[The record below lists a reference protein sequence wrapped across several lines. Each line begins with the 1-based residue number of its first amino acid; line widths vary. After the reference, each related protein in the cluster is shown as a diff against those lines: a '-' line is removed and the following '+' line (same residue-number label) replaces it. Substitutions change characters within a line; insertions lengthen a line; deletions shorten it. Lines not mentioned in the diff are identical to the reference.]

1 MVGRNQQELLG
12 TNRSVL
18 FFGHRGFLGFRSLYL
33 DEYRDRLFIGGKD
46 VLYSLLL
53 DGPSADAKE
62 ATHKSTPFQAIPN
75 PKFVAAHLI
84 PDNDDRDNDK
94 AYFFFTEKVVEAD
107 SKEHAIV
114 SRVARVCVNDAGG
127 QRVLVNKWSTFNKAR
142 LVCSVPGPG
151 GIDTHFD
158 ELEDVF
164 LLRTKDGKSPEIY
177 ALFSTIS
184 HVFQGSAV
192 CVYRMADIREVFNG
206 PFAHRDTPHHQWA
219 PYEGRVPYPRPGVPV
234 YPRHRQPLLVKTD
247 LPHRLRQLVVDR
259 VEAEDGHHD
268 VLFFGTDA
276 GSVLKV
282 VVLQKTS
289 LAMTEEV
296 VLEELQVFKVPV
308 PIIQM
313 EISAKRQMLYVGSSR
328 GVAQVRLHRCETYG
342 TACAEC
348 CLARDPYCA
357 WDGTACTR
365 YQPSGKRRYRRQDFH
380 HGNPVHQCLDQNL
393 TVDDFESVEEK
404 VLYGAEDNSTFL
416 ECTPR
421 SPQASVQWFVQ
432 RPPDEQRDEVKTDER
447 ILQTEQ
453 GLLFRKLHRHD
464 AGIYYCKTL
473 EHGFTQTV
481 AKTALEVITSLF
493 TLLVEDFGVKGVQ
506 VEEIYDLQSKC
517 QGPVYG
523 FIFLFKWIEERR
535 SRRKVSTLVDETSV
549 IDDDI
554 VNNMFFAH
562 QLIPNSCATHALL
575 SVLLN
580 CNNVDLGPTL
590 SRMKDFTKGFSPES
604 KGYAIGNAP
613 ELAKA
618 HNSHARPEPRH
629 LPEKQN
635 GISAVRTMEAFH
647 FVSYVPIKGR
657 LFELDGLKVYPID
670 HGPWADDEEWT
681 DKARRVI
688 MERIGLATAG
698 EPYHDIRFNLM
709 AVVPDRRMKYESK
722 LHILKMN
729 RQTVL
734 EALQQLIRVTQPEL
748 IQTQKSQEAQ
758 PPEEAKP
765 ASSKT
770 VTPESA
776 HPDGTDEP
784 ASQGHPV
791 ATQSPPN
798 KSKPVAKT
806 SASSINGAPPANPNP
821 IVQRLP
827 AFLDNHNYAKSPMQ
841 EEEDLA
847 AGVGRNRVPVRQH
860 QQYSDDE
867 DDYDDDD
874 EEEVRNTNSAI
885 RYKRKGQV
893 KQEHVAGAADGQLSV
908 LQPNTI
914 NVLAE
919 KLKESQKDLSI
930 PLSIKTSG
938 GGTAVA
944 VVTHSQPSPTP
955 SNESTDTASE
965 IGSAFNSPL
974 RSPIRSANPTRPSS
988 PVTSH
993 ISKVLFGEEDGL
1005 LRVDCM
1011 RYNRAVRD
1019 LGPVISTGLLHL
1031 TEDGVFCPLA
1041 VADGGKSSPP
1051 SIKPGEEAPVAIK
1064 LDEKEGSEASDS
1076 KEKELLALLKCVEA
1090 EIANYE
1096 ACLKEEVEKRKKF
1109 KIDDQRRTHNYD
1121 EFICTFISMLAQEGM
1136 LASLVEQNISVRRRQ
1151 GVSIGR
1157 LHKQRKPDRRKRSR
1171 PYKAKRQ

>member
-1 MVGRNQQELLG
+1 MNKGWLELESDPE
-12 TNRSVL
+12 SVL
-18 FFGHRGFLGFRSLYL
+18 
-33 DEYRDRLFIGGKD
+33 
-46 VLYSLLL
+46 
-53 DGPSADAKE
+53 
-62 ATHKSTPFQAIPN
+62 
-75 PKFVAAHLI
+75 
-84 PDNDDRDNDK
+84 
-94 AYFFFTEKVVEAD
+94 
-107 SKEHAIV
+107 
-114 SRVARVCVNDAGG
+114 
-127 QRVLVNKWSTFNKAR
+127 
-142 LVCSVPGPG
+142 
-151 GIDTHFD
+151 
-158 ELEDVF
+158 
-164 LLRTKDGKSPEIY
+164 
-177 ALFSTIS
+177 
-184 HVFQGSAV
+184 
-192 CVYRMADIREVFNG
+192 
-206 PFAHRDTPHHQWA
+206 
-219 PYEGRVPYPRPGVPV
+219 
-234 YPRHRQPLLVKTD
+234 
-247 LPHRLRQLVVDR
+247 
-259 VEAEDGHHD
+259 
-268 VLFFGTDA
+268 
-276 GSVLKV
+276 
-282 VVLQKTS
+282 
-289 LAMTEEV
+289 
-296 VLEELQVFKVPV
+296 
-308 PIIQM
+308 
-313 EISAKRQMLYVGSSR
+313 
-328 GVAQVRLHRCETYG
+328 
-342 TACAEC
+342 
-348 CLARDPYCA
+348 PYCF
-357 WDGTACTR
+357 
-365 YQPSGKRRYRRQDFH
+365 P
-380 HGNPVHQCLDQNL
+380 
-393 TVDDFESVEEK
+393 
-404 VLYGAEDNSTFL
+404 FL
-416 ECTPR
+416 I
-421 SPQASVQWFVQ
+421 A
-432 RPPDEQRDEVKTDER
+432 
-447 ILQTEQ
+447 
-453 GLLFRKLHRHD
+453 
-464 AGIYYCKTL
+464 
-473 EHGFTQTV
+473 
-481 AKTALEVITSLF
+481 
-493 TLLVEDFGVKGVQ
+493 GVKGVQ

-535 SRRKVSTLVDETSV
+535 SRRKVSTLVDDTSV

-580 CNNVDLGPTL
+580 CSNVDLGPTL

-635 GISAVRTMEAFH
+635 GLSAVRTMEAFH
-647 FVSYVPIKGR
+647 FVSYVPITGR

-670 HGPWADDEEWT
+670 HGPWGEDEEWT

-709 AVVPDRRMKYESK
+709 AVVPDRRIKYEAR
-722 LHILKMN
+722 LHVLKVN

-748 IQTQKSQEAQ
+748 IQTHKSQESQ
-758 PPEEAKP
+758 LPEESKSASNKSPLVLEANRAP
-765 ASSKT
+765 AAT
-770 VTPESA
+770 EGT
-776 HPDGTDEP
+776 HTDGAEE
-784 ASQGHPV
+784 AAGSC
-791 ATQSPPN
+791 TQAPSHSPP
-798 KSKPVAKT
+798 SKPKLVVKPPG
-806 SASSINGAPPANPNP
+806 SSLNGVPPNPTP

-847 AGVGRNRVPVRQH
+847 AGVGRSRVPVRPP

-867 DDYDDDD
+867 DDYEDD
-874 EEEVRNTNSAI
+874 EEDDVQNTNSAI
-885 RYKRKGQV
+885 RYKRKGTG
-893 KQEHVAGAADGQLSV
+893 KPGALSGSADGQLSV

-930 PLSIKTSG
+930 PLSIKTSSG
-938 GGTAVA
+938 AGSPAVA
-944 VVTHSQPSPTP
+944 VPTHSQPSPTP

-993 ISKVLFGEEDGL
+993 ISKVLFGEDDSL
-1005 LRVDCM
+1005 LRVDCI

-1031 TEDGVFCPLA
+1031 AEDGVLSPLA
-1041 VADGGKSSPP
+1041 LTEGGKGSSP
-1051 SIKPGEEAPVAIK
+1051 SIRPIQGSQGSSSPVEKEVVEATDSREKTGLVRPGEPSSGEKYSPK
-1064 LDEKEGSEASDS
+1064 LPIARGALLLASPHQRCNAGFWQ
-1076 KEKELLALLKCVEA
+1076 ELLALLKCVEA

-1136 LASLVEQNISVRRRQ
+1136 LANLVEQNISVRRRQ